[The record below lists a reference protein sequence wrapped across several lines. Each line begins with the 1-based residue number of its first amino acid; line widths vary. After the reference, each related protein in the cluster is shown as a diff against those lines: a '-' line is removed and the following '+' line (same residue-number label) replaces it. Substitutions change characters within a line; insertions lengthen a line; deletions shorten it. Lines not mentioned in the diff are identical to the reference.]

1 MSLRVFAALPVPEEI
16 AERVTPLL
24 KGVPGAKWR
33 PEENFHITLAYYGEW
48 PEDMIAEL
56 DHELSLIR
64 IAPFELR
71 LKGTG
76 HFGKANPHAL
86 WLGVEGGEP
95 LERLARQC
103 HQAGTKAGMDMEKRN
118 YTPHLTVAY
127 LNMAEI
133 RRVQRFEERL
143 NLWASEPFL
152 ADRFHLYSSHQR
164 GRGPNAYEIE
174 AEYPLE
180 AVRDG
185 FDLARQLF

>member
-16 AERVTPLL
+16 AEQVTPLL

-33 PEENFHITLAYYGEW
+33 PQENFHITLAYYGEW
-48 PEDMIAEL
+48 PEDTIAEL

-64 IAPFELR
+64 VAPFDLR
-71 LKGTG
+71 LTGTG
-76 HFGKANPHAL
+76 HFGKASPTQL
-86 WLGVEGGEP
+86 WLGVEGGEA

-103 HQAGTKAGMDMEKRN
+103 YRAGTRAGMEMEKRN

-133 RRVQRFEERL
+133 VRVQKFHERL
-143 NLWASEPFL
+143 NLWQSQPFL
-152 ADRFHLYSSHQR
+152 ADRFHLYSSHAR

-174 AEYPLE
+174 AEYPLM
-180 AVRDG
+180 G
-185 FDLARQLF
+185 